1 MRTLSF
7 IFGLIFVIL
16 FASMITFLYTLGSG
30 VFGVFMT
37 ALVGGYGLYFWFS
50 EMAFTEP
57 YR

>member
-1 MRTLSF
+1 MRTLSL

-37 ALVGGYGLYFWFS
+37 ALIGGYGLYFWFS
-50 EMAFTEP
+50 EMVFTEP
-57 YR
+57 Y